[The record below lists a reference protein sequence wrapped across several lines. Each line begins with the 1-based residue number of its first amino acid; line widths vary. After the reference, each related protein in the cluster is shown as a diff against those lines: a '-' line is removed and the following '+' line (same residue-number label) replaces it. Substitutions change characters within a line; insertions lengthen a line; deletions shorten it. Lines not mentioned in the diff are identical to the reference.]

1 MADPFKLRR
10 TLDAVLP
17 MAKLAPS
24 AVEVARGCADAEEAI
39 RRLESSGDLMSA
51 VRLGA
56 FTLPRREAVW
66 WSAMCVFHV
75 APPGQPDLEIK
86 AREAA
91 EAWVRRQDDETR
103 RQAMDL
109 ARKAGFAAPEAW
121 CAVAAFWS
129 GESISPTGQPSV
141 PPAPHLAGTAVAGA
155 VGLASVRADP
165 ARRSARLTNFLFSL
179 RDIGC
184 GGPGRLTPEAAQ
196 RDKSVVETG

>member
-10 TLDAVLP
+10 ALDAVLP
-17 MAKLAPS
+17 MAKLGAP
-24 AVEVARGCADAEEAI
+24 AVAVARGCADAEEAI
-39 RRLESSGDLMSA
+39 RRLESSGDLVSA

-66 WSAMCVFHV
+66 WSAMCTFHV
-75 APPGQPDLEIK
+75 APPGQPELEIR
-86 AREAA
+86 ARAAA
-91 EAWVRRQDDETR
+91 EAWVWQQDDETR

-129 GESISPTGQPSV
+129 GESISPPGQPVV

-155 VGLASVRADP
+155 VGLASVRLHP
-165 ARRSARLTNFLFSL
+165 ARRAARLSNFLASL
-179 RDIGC
+179 RDIGS
-184 GGPGRLTPEAAQ
+184 GGPGRLIPEAGP
-196 RDKSVVETG
+196 RNESGS